1 MFGAHQGRCCNR
13 EYSCHARH
21 NPLPFETDRIHQ
33 LNNSMLNKI
42 ITKFLSDAKPNQ
54 YCACLTCYS
63 ACTEVHNFRISVEGS
78 GGWSSVILA
87 SAGEGFA
94 FGCRTNKQTNLVQ
107 CTKENFEVTVWCS
120 LRYNVLKKSQLKN
133 CRSPYLRGKG
143 GSINWSKEFTQYI
156 FLQSIMYICKP
167 WSYN

>member
-1 MFGAHQGRCCNR
+1 MFGAHQGRCCN
-13 EYSCHARH
+13 SCHAWH
-21 NPLPFETDRIHQ
+21 NPLPFETDRIHK
-33 LNNSMLNKI
+33 LSNSILNKI
-42 ITKFLSDAKPNQ
+42 HPIFVRCQAKPVL
-54 YCACLTCYS
+54 CCLTCYS
-63 ACTEVHNFRISVEGS
+63 PCTEVHNFRISVEGS
-78 GGWSSVILA
+78 GGWSSVKLA

-107 CTKENFEVTVWCS
+107 CTKENFEVTLWCS